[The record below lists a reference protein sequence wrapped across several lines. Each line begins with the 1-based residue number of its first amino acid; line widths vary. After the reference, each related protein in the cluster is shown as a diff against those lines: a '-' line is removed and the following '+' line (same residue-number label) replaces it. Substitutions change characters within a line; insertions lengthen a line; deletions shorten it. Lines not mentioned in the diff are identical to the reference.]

1 MISNF
6 RIKRIKVY
14 VDKFIF
20 IIDPKL
26 ITFLE
31 RFPNSKLK
39 SWAIIRKKKEK
50 NENSVIK
57 NGVHK

>member
-31 RFPNSKLK
+31 RFPNSELK
-39 SWAIIRKKKEK
+39 SWAMIRKKKEK